1 MVRLCLKKQY
11 FPGFS
16 EAGATKRSHPGIFSY
31 ETGRRRKSYGDVS
44 LRVPSDMY
52 NL

>member
-31 ETGRRRKSYGDVS
+31 ETGRRRKSYAH
-44 LRVPSDMY
+44 LPSETDITIW
-52 NL
+52 